1 MRRLIRAVVI
11 AGLFLASTIALDAQ
25 RGGRGGPPQ
34 APREAA
40 AVDLTGYWVS
50 VITEDWKF
58 RMVTPK
64 KGVYE
69 TLPLNAEGR
78 KVGDSWDPAR
88 DEAAG
93 EQCRAFGAGN
103 IMRMPTR
110 LHITW
115 EDANTLRVETD
126 AGTQTRLFHFGGKP
140 APGLQP
146 SWQGYST
153 AAWEGITRGPG
164 EPDFLP
170 IALNPREGMRGQ
182 SLEVTTTHLRSGYLR
197 KNGVPYSARTTLKEY
212 FDVRTERND
221 ETWFVVTTIVED
233 PEYLTTPFVTT
244 TDFKKQPDA
253 AGWNP
258 TACSAR

>member
-1 MRRLIRAVVI
+1 ME
-11 AGLFLASTIALDAQ
+11 S
-25 RGGRGGPPQ
+25 
-34 APREAA
+34 
-40 AVDLTGYWVS
+40 
-50 VITEDWKF
+50 
-58 RMVTPK
+58 
-64 KGVYE
+64 
-69 TLPLNAEGR
+69 
-78 KVGDSWDPAR
+78 
-88 DEAAG
+88 
-93 EQCRAFGAGN
+93 
-103 IMRMPTR
+103 
-110 LHITW
+110 
-115 EDANTLRVETD
+115 D

-140 APGLQP
+140 ASGLQL

-182 SLEVTTTHLRSGYLR
+182 SLEVTTTHLRPGYLR

-212 FDVRTERND
+212 FDVRTERNG

-253 AGWNP
+253 TGWNP

>member
-1 MRRLIRAVVI
+1 MSRVLCVVVGTLIVCGFSRLE
-11 AGLFLASTIALDAQ
+11 AQ
-25 RGGRGGPPQ
+25 RGNPQPPR
-34 APREAA
+34 APRAA
-40 AVDLTGYWVS
+40 APIDLTGYWVS
-50 VITEDWKF
+50 IVTQDWRW
-58 RMVTPK
+58 RMVTPARGDFA
-64 KGVYE
+64 GV
-69 TLPLNAEGR
+69 PLSPAAR
-78 KVGDSWDPAR
+78 KLGQAWDPAK

-93 EQCRAFGAGN
+93 EQCRGYGAPA
-103 IMRMPTR
+103 IMRVPGR
-110 LHITW
+110 LRITW
-115 EDANTLRVETD
+115 QDDTTLKVESD